1 MIGLNLSLR
10 LMNTRVPKN
19 STPFTANFGNLT
31 GMIPG
36 TFWAS
41 SSGPTTD
48 SGSANKI
55 FFDIDEKITVSI
67 TITQNIG
74 SNTQPSSSSYIIN
87 GSSPITYSTPFVVT
101 YGDVISIGAVVG
113 PSLLSG
119 TGNITVRNSATS
131 QIIDTIPWT
140 IN

>member
-1 MIGLNLSLR
+1 MCGINLSIR
-10 LMNTRVPKN
+10 LMNTRVPK
-19 STPFTANFGNLT
+19 STLFTADFGNFT
-31 GMIPG
+31 GMTPAN

-74 SNTQPSSSSYIIN
+74 SNTQPSSSRYIIN
-87 GSSPITYSTPFVVT
+87 GSSPITYSTPFTVS

-113 PSLLSG
+113 AGLLSG

>member
-1 MIGLNLSLR
+1 MCGLNLSIR
-10 LMNTRVPKN
+10 LMNTRVPK
-19 STPFTANFGNLT
+19 STLFTADFGNLT
-31 GMIPG
+31 GMLANN
-36 TFWAS
+36 TYWAT
-41 SSGPTTD
+41 SSGPITD

-55 FFDIDEKITVSI
+55 FFDIDEKISVSI

-74 SNTQPSSSSYIIN
+74 SNVSPSSSRYIIN
-87 GSSPITYSTPFVVT
+87 GSSPITYSTSFVVT

-113 PSLLSG
+113 STLLSG
-119 TGNITVRNSATS
+119 SGNITVRNSATS

>member
-1 MIGLNLSLR
+1 MCGLNLSIR
-10 LMNTRVPKN
+10 LMNTRVPKFFA
-19 STPFTANFGNLT
+19 FTADFGNLT
-31 GMIPG
+31 GMGIPG
-36 TFWAS
+36 TFWAT
-41 SSGPTTD
+41 SSGPITD

-74 SNTQPSSSSYIIN
+74 SDTMPSSSRYIIN
-87 GSSPITYSTPFVVT
+87 GSSPITYSTPFAVT
-101 YGDVISIGAVVG
+101 YGDVISIGAVVSG
-113 PSLLSG
+113 GLLSG